1 MGPMKAAYALS
12 AKVAGFDF
20 SRTSQPCARRSVRIT
35 RWTGKGHGTDK
46 AVILSLFGERP
57 DAIDPDAADRIVI
70 NVRKYR

>member
-1 MGPMKAAYALS
+1 M
-12 AKVAGFDF
+12 VQ
-20 SRTSQPCARRSVRIT
+20 T
-35 RWTGKGHGTDK
+35 K